1 MEIILNMKV
10 QVLESIDGNDIKDAC
25 SLELCEEVD
34 EVGSFVEDPLAVL
47 IDVVDHKKV
56 VN

>member
-1 MEIILNMKV
+1 MKV

-56 VN
+56 VS